1 VAVFAQQRADVVK
14 VVCTESG
21 RALYFSRAPIPF
33 LRDAS
38 DEPIL
43 APLVRQHV
51 GVYAYTREALRQWV
65 TLAPHPLEL
74 VERLEQLRPLAHD
87 IPIGVAHVP
96 FAEGGIDTEA
106 DLLRANQRWS
116 DPTLHVA
123 P

>member
-1 VAVFAQQRADVVK
+1 
-14 VVCTESG
+14 
-21 RALYFSRAPIPF
+21 
-33 LRDAS
+33 
-38 DEPIL
+38 
-43 APLVRQHV
+43 
-51 GVYAYTREALRQWV
+51 
-65 TLAPHPLEL
+65 LAPHPLEL